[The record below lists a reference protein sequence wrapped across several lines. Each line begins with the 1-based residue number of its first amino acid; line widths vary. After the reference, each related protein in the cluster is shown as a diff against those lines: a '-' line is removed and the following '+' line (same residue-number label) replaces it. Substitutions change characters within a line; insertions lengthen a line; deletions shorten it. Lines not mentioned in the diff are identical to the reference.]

1 MVMRNVWQ
9 WYKEWW
15 PPVTVAVLG
24 VIVIVMAIYAV
35 STMPQE
41 KCIHGYLF
49 TNSSPPI
56 QVFTETGKGIQCD
69 WEGVKSGK

>member
-1 MVMRNVWQ
+1 MKRLWE

-15 PPVTVAVLG
+15 PPVTMAVVGTLT
-24 VIVIVMAIYAV
+24 IVLFIYKL

-49 TNSSPPI
+49 TNSSPPMQI
-56 QVFTETGKGIQCD
+56 FTERGQGIKCD
-69 WEGVKSGK
+69 WEGVK